1 MPDFSDLSRS
11 PTDSGR
17 SASPVRTKAEIRTR
31 LTAARRS
38 LPARTRHA
46 ADAALRAALVAF
58 LAARRAKVVAA
69 YAPQPREPGG
79 ADLPDALAAATRT
92 VLLPVVGS
100 DRDLDWAVHTG
111 DLRTGRYGL
120 REPAG
125 RRLGADAIATADL
138 VVVPALAAD
147 RRGARLGR
155 GRGYYDR
162 ALARTAPGALVL
174 ALLYDGELLDALPT
188 EPHDRP
194 VHGAVTP
201 TGVVLLTALD
211 ETGSDVAPLALEE

>member
-1 MPDFSDLSRS
+1 
-11 PTDSGR
+11 
-17 SASPVRTKAEIRTR
+17 VRT
-31 LTAARRS
+31 
-38 LPARTRHA
+38 
-46 ADAALRAALVAF
+46 ALVTF
-58 LAARRAKVVAA
+58 LAARRARVVAA
-69 YAPQPREPGG
+69 YAPQPQEPGG

-125 RRLGADAIATADL
+125 RRLGPDAIGTADL
-138 VVVPALAAD
+138 VVVPALAVD
-147 RRGARLGR
+147 RRGVRLGR
-155 GRGYYDR
+155 GGGYYDR

-201 TGVVLLTALD
+201 SGVVLLSALD
-211 ETGSDVAPLALEE
+211 ETGSDAAPLALEE